1 MTMFDNSEFE
11 MQRAQYAEE
20 AKEKQC
26 GKIANISRM
35 RFAYFRKYGKYY
47 VCKSCKQRS

>member
-11 MQRAQYAEE
+11 AQRLCRGSKGKAG
-20 AKEKQC
+20 